1 MKMECQGCTRRTV
14 EPNCHNEQ
22 TCEFW
27 ARHMAER
34 RKAYSEREVARKNA
48 RPETRYIKNTIQKGG
63 MYIRGEKRPTVPK
76 GCTLVKRGARECGS

>member
-14 EPNCHNEQ
+14 EPNCHNED

-34 RKAYSEREVARKNA
+34 RRTYDEREVERRIA
-48 RPETRYIKNTIQKGG
+48 RPETKYIKNTTQKGST
-63 MYIRGEKRPTVPK
+63 YIRGEKRPTVPR
-76 GCTLVKRGARECGS
+76 GRTLVKGEGP